1 MESVLHGREA
11 SMLGPWTDIL
21 MIGGASILVSLAYW
35 LFVDPTIS
43 TSNIAFVAFNLSFII
58 NYPHF
63 LASYQLLYG
72 DYKKHIL
79 TQKPFL
85 WAAVVSP
92 ILVAGAIAAGIYSEN
107 LHVLAFLVQ
116 GMFLTVGWHYVKQIY
131 GVSLVAS
138 AIQKRYFG
146 KWEKNFILLNLYAVW
161 AMNFVAAN
169 LAISKNELDGIYYF
183 TLGLPEWALTV
194 AYVATGVT
202 FLIAVGIMVRKYIE
216 TGVRP
221 ANASLVGFASIY
233 FWYLPTMG
241 HPLFFFLIPFFH
253 SLQYMLF
260 IITLK
265 KNQASAEA
273 DKEYSGIK
281 QRKVFMKKFW
291 GFMVLSAILGALA
304 FELVPHALDKNMPIT
319 VAFNN
324 PILWFFAF
332 NLFINLHHYFID
344 NVIWRGNNELVKQHI
359 VIASQ
364 EKAYV

>member
-1 MESVLHGREA
+1 MKFA
-11 SMLGPWTDIL
+11 C
-21 MIGGASILVSLAYW
+21 LAYW

-43 TSNIAFVAFNLSFII
+43 TGNIAFVSFNLSFII

-63 LASYQLLYG
+63 SASYQLLYG
-72 DYKKHIL
+72 DYKKQIL
-79 TQKPFL
+79 TQKSFF
-85 WAAVVSP
+85 WAAIISP
-92 ILVAGAIAAGIYSEN
+92 ILIAGGITAGILSEN

-161 AMNFVAAN
+161 AMSFVSAN
-169 LAISKNELDGIYYF
+169 LSVSKNDLDGIAYF
-183 TLGLPEWALTV
+183 TLGLPDSALTA
-194 AYVATGVT
+194 AYVVTGIT
-202 FLIAVGIMVRKYIE
+202 FLITAFIMVRKYIY

-221 ANASLVGFASIY
+221 ATASLVGFASIY

-241 HPLFFFLIPFFH
+241 HPVFFFLIPFFH

-265 KNQASAEA
+265 KNQAEAEA
-273 DKEYSGIK
+273 GKKYNDIEK
-281 QRKVFMKKFW
+281 RKVFMKKFW
-291 GFMVLSAILGALA
+291 GFLVLTAILGALA
-304 FELVPHALDKNMPIT
+304 FELVPHALDKNVPIT
-319 VAFNN
+319 VAFNH
-324 PILWFFAF
+324 PALWFFAF

-344 NVIWRGNNELVKQHI
+344 NVIWRGNNELLKQHI
-359 VIASQ
+359 VVASQ
-364 EKAYV
+364 EKAYGH